1 MIETY
6 GFKKEVLLGRREFYR
21 VGYRMYKQFG

>member
-6 GFKKEVLLGRREFYR
+6 GFKKEVLLGRREFDR
-21 VGYRMYKQFG
+21 VLYQI